1 MNGVAG
7 LPDLQTSTVYV
18 PPDVSL
24 AEYANVSWPTPGSSL
39 WTIWPPYQ
47 RLTIRS
53 FVGVSAVTVTL
64 IVDAGCTAK
73 SVVPQPVSVTSPV
86 NCCDDGS
93 VSDVSVACGCV
104 CAAFVAFD
112 ELGRN
117 AYPAA
122 MATMT
127 VTHNA

>member
-18 PPDVSL
+18 PPAVSST
-24 AEYANVSWPTPGSSL
+24 EYVNVSWPTPVSSL

-53 FVGVSAVTVTL
+53 FVGVAAVTVTL
-64 IVDAGCTAK
+64 TVDAGWTVK
-73 SVVPQPVSVTSPV
+73 SVVPQPASVTSPP
-86 NCCDDGS
+86 NSCDDGS
-93 VSDVSVACGCV
+93 VSDVSVACGCAS
-104 CAAFVAFD
+104 AAFVALD

-117 AYPAA
+117 A
-122 MATMT
+122 
-127 VTHNA
+127 